1 MFQAGADVNQADKNG
16 NTPLFISVQNGK
28 VDIANMLL
36 EKEGIDVNKGNNEE
50 ISPLLKAVY
59 KKKTDLVNILLQA
72 GADVNQA
79 DKNGNTPLF
88 ISAQNGE
95 VDIAK
100 ILLEKEGIDINKQ
113 DIKGTTA
120 LIIASQN
127 GHNDIVKE
135 LIAKNAQLDLSNSN
149 GQTPLSFAVA
159 KRNIDIVKS
168 FVEAGADVNY
178 ISSTGDTELI
188 KSLKKGYHDVTAILL
203 QASNIDLSLQDNEG
217 RTPLIIAIVKGYEDI
232 ANKLMDLGTSLDIRE
247 VVVNDEVFNN
257 KKQLLEKIVSH
268 LTEVGQ
274 EEGSHMSIEC
284 PITFSKLAI
293 DGYFIGDN
301 DRSSAYSTGCG
312 VSVYEEQ
319 AIKGHLKHSQRDPCT
334 NQRIGSSKLINMS
347 VIIRYYFQPL
357 LHKLR
362 KDLESVNEQELV
374 NLKLTK
380 PINADSEWQLSYKDD
395 FGKDNNEVISKLPV
409 EKFKELESKLSELR
423 KSSAPSVSDLRNQQ
437 SYYPVD
443 EQDKVLADTTFYEEE
458 KGSDPSG
465 MNKDHKMFLGKKLKI
480 KKYQGTKSF

>member
-1 MFQAGADVNQADKNG
+1 
-16 NTPLFISVQNGK
+16 
-28 VDIANMLL
+28 
-36 EKEGIDVNKGNNEE
+36 
-50 ISPLLKAVY
+50 
-59 KKKTDLVNILLQA
+59 
-72 GADVNQA
+72 
-79 DKNGNTPLF
+79 
-88 ISAQNGE
+88 
-95 VDIAK
+95 
-100 ILLEKEGIDINKQ
+100 
-113 DIKGTTA
+113 
-120 LIIASQN
+120 
-127 GHNDIVKE
+127 
-135 LIAKNAQLDLSNSN
+135 
-149 GQTPLSFAVA
+149 
-159 KRNIDIVKS
+159 
-168 FVEAGADVNY
+168 
-178 ISSTGDTELI
+178 
-188 KSLKKGYHDVTAILL
+188 
-203 QASNIDLSLQDNEG
+203 
-217 RTPLIIAIVKGYEDI
+217 
-232 ANKLMDLGTSLDIRE
+232 MDLGTSLDIRE

-380 PINADSEWQLSYKDD
+380 PINAGSEWQLSYKDD

-423 KSSAPSVSDLRNQQ
+423 KSSAPSVSDLN
-437 SYYPVD
+437 
-443 EQDKVLADTTFYEEE
+443 LT
-458 KGSDPSG
+458 
-465 MNKDHKMFLGKKLKI
+465 KLLPC
-480 KKYQGTKSF
+480 